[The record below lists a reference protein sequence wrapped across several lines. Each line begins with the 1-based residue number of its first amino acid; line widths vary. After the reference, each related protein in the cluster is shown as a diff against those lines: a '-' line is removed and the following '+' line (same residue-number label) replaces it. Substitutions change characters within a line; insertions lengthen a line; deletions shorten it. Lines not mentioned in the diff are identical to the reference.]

1 MKKNSDKDTS
11 LNTMHASSGDN
22 NNRNNDDNDDED
34 ITFDLD
40 LDEKEVLQFYSNE

>member
-1 MKKNSDKDTS
+1 MKKNNDSKDTS

-22 NNRNNDDNDDED
+22 TKRNNDDNDDED

-40 LDEKEVLQFYSNE
+40 LDEKEVLQFIL

>member
-11 LNTMHASSGDN
+11 LNTMHANS
-22 NNRNNDDNDDED
+22 DDNDDED

-40 LDEKEVLQFYSNE
+40 LDEKEVLQFYSN